1 MSEPSQSRAQGPAD
15 GVIPASSADVG
26 ATAGEDIV
34 AAPQVRRVLAWEPL
48 AALRPWIA
56 PLMPWMVVVTVLFA
70 VAGIIEESG
79 LTRSGWGWWLARTAD
94 VALGAALIVLIVQQV
109 LGKRK
114 LEAPNPQDAYGGM
127 ALIWLAL
134 IAFWASGDLPG
145 MRGFA
150 FGPGTAPRLFAGL
163 LAALGSVVAVN
174 GLLLKGPAVERY
186 DILGPI
192 LITTA
197 YVGFTFAQGI
207 APLIFSAVAG
217 LVGIVV
223 AVIGLLGK
231 RRHYVRGP
239 LFITISVLFFAATVR
254 PLGLVICS
262 FVTIMICAAA
272 AEDVRWRE
280 TVLVTIGLTVFCA
293 LLFPYALNLP
303 MQLWPQFWR

>member
-1 MSEPSQSRAQGPAD
+1 MQAPEAALSEP
-15 GVIPASSADVG
+15 
-26 ATAGEDIV
+26 
-34 AAPQVRRVLAWEPL
+34 AAAVRH
-48 AALRPWIA
+48 WIA
-56 PLMPWMVVVTVLFA
+56 PLMPWAVVVTIA
-70 VAGIIEESG
+70 VAMVGIIEESG
-79 LTRSGWGWWLARTAD
+79 LTRSGWGWWVARTAD
-94 VALGAALIVLIVQQV
+94 VALGAAVIVLMVQQL

-114 LEAPNPQDAYGGM
+114 LDTPNPQDAYGGM

-163 LAALGSVVAVN
+163 LAALGSAVAVN
-174 GLLLKGPAVERY
+174 GLLLKGPPVERY
-186 DILGPI
+186 DILAPI

-197 YVGFTFAQGI
+197 YIGFTFAQGI
-207 APLIFSAVAG
+207 ALILSAVAG

-239 LFITISVLFFAATVR
+239 LFITISVLFFAATMR
-254 PLGLVICS
+254 PLGLVISS